1 MLKWIILG
9 IVFLLLPF
17 KWKLILILIGCVFIY
32 MLKWRPEFRE
42 DGFLLFF
49 GLPGAGK
56 TTALAYMIN
65 CFLRRKNIDV
75 FCNVSMK
82 GAYKI
87 DRSDLGVFDTHVD
100 KDYAFV
106 AFDEGSIAY
115 WKRDFNRFSADENS
129 YHTYHRHY
137 KSMEAFFCQTW
148 DGIDLRLRE
157 LNSDLYY
164 VSSFNL
170 PIIGKII
177 LIRTIDKSFD
187 IKEGQ
192 PMDGYKFSGL
202 PRWFPAR
209 PLFKYFDT
217 YAAPELR
224 HKDWNKW

>member
-9 IVFLLLPF
+9 IVFILLPM
-17 KWKLILILIGCVFIY
+17 KWKLILFLIGCIFIY
-32 MLKWRPEFRE
+32 FLKWKPSFRE
-42 DGFLLFF
+42 DAFLLFF
-49 GLPGAGK
+49 GLPGSGK
-56 TTALAYMIN
+56 TTALAYMIQY
-65 CFLRRKNIDV
+65 FLRQKVIDV

-87 DRSDLGVFDTHVD
+87 QRSDLGVYDPHVSNEN
-100 KDYAFV
+100 AFV
-106 AFDEGSIAY
+106 AFDEGSIEY
-115 WKRDFNRFSADENS
+115 FKRDFAKFGPEENS
-129 YHTYHRHY
+129 FHTYHRHY
-137 KSMEAFFCQTW
+137 KVMEAFFCQTW

-164 VSSFNL
+164 VSSFNV

-209 PLFKYFDT
+209 PVFKHFDT
-217 YAAPELR
+217 YAAPQLR
-224 HKDWNKW
+224 HKDWDKW